1 MKSISIK
8 MYSLILLSLITI
20 GLISCK
26 GVEIR
31 SSVLGKT
38 VATPSTVKNGDN
50 IVFSIGGLIT
60 SSSSVTVNG
69 KNYYPIVH
77 YLIDGEE
84 AVVSTEKETPFKAEY
99 KVENLAVGEH
109 TLSVSI
115 SSSDNNAMFENE
127 VLTSIFTVI
136 E

>member
-1 MKSISIK
+1 MKSNSIK

-84 AVVSTEKETPFKAEY
+84 VVVSTEKEIPFKAEY
-99 KVENLAVGEH
+99 KVENLTVGEH

-115 SSSDNNAMFENE
+115 SSSDNNAIYENE
-127 VLTSIFTVI
+127 VSTSMFTVI

>member
-1 MKSISIK
+1 

-38 VATPSTVKNGDN
+38 VAAPSTVKNGDN

-84 AVVSTEKETPFKAEY
+84 VVVSTEKEIPFKAEY
-99 KVENLAVGEH
+99 KVENLTVGEH

-115 SSSDNNAMFENE
+115 SSSDNNAIYENE
-127 VLTSIFTVI
+127 VSTSMFTVI

>member
-1 MKSISIK
+1 

-69 KNYYPIVH
+69 KIYYPIVH

-84 AVVSTEKETPFKAEY
+84 VVVSTEKEIPFKAEY
-99 KVENLAVGEH
+99 KVENLTVGEH

-115 SSSDNNAMFENE
+115 SSSDNNAIYENE
-127 VLTSIFTVI
+127 VSTSMFTVI